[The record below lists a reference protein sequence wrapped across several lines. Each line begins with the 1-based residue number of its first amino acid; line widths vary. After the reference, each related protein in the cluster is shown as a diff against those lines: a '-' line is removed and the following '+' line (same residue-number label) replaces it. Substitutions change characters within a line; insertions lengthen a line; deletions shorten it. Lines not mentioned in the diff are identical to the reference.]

1 MAVTVIKAERVAA
14 TMLGL
19 LERETVVSRLMWL
32 NPGGDFRGAKNDTIS
47 IRVPAYAVSRTRD
60 LRSGAPRLAS
70 SLTETKVDVSL
81 TTDVYMRV
89 PITDEELTLDIE
101 NFDAQITQPV
111 ASAIVRGVEDAAL
124 SRLSVSTYQHTV
136 DIDDFARPFDAV
148 VRARRHLNDARV
160 PQEGRV
166 LVVGSE
172 VEEELL
178 TDDLFVR
185 ADQSGST
192 NALRDAEIGR
202 VAGMPVFTAP
212 GLEPG
217 EAYAFHRTAFTLV
230 TRAPMVPRGAPWGTT
245 MTFGGFSIRVVQAI
259 DPEEVVDNFHADLWL
274 GTGIIRDFGSLDADG
289 YFTPDTDPDPDTDTP
304 LFVRA
309 VKLTLGSGS

>member
-1 MAVTVIKAERVAA
+1 MAINVIKAERVVA

-19 LERETVVSRLMWL
+19 LERESVVSRLLWL

-60 LRSGAPRLAS
+60 LRSGDPRVAS
-70 SLTETKVDVSL
+70 SLTETKIDVSL

-101 NFDAQITQPV
+101 SFDQQITQPV

-124 SRLSVSTYQHTV
+124 SRLSTTTYQHNV
-136 DIDDFARPFDAV
+136 NIDDFARPFDAV
-148 VRARRHLNDARV
+148 VRARRHLNDSRV
-160 PQEGRV
+160 PQDGRV
-166 LVVGSE
+166 VVVGSE
-172 VEEELL
+172 VEEILL

-192 NALRDAEIGR
+192 NALREAEIGR
-202 VAGMPVFTAP
+202 IAGMPVYTAP
-212 GLEPG
+212 GLDPQ
-217 EAYAFHRTAFTLV
+217 EAYAFHRTAFALL

-245 MTFGGFSIRVVQAI
+245 MAWGGFSLRVVQAI

-274 GTGIIRDFGSLDADG
+274 GTGIVRDFGSLDADG
-289 YFTPDTDPDPDTDTP
+289 FFAPDPDPNMDTDTP

-309 VKLTLGSGS
+309 VRLTTGGS